1 LYAPTAWAQNIPFGE
16 SAHDPK
22 VDQIFPWER
31 QGDNDV
37 RSHPLVRII
46 ARFTPSFS
54 PVSHLS
60 IRVTETGATIEYA
73 KATDRDLTRIRRAE
87 SKLDKSQTD
96 KFMDTFWENLGKS
109 AESIKKELG
118 MIALDGTN
126 YEVRVTASLASL
138 TYIVRDE
145 EASEVVTGQGVIR
158 WLNVIRL
165 DMEKRLPK

>member
-1 LYAPTAWAQNIPFGE
+1 MSEVILWFG
-16 SAHDPK
+16 SSRVSRPAS
-22 VDQIFPWER
+22 VL
-31 QGDNDV
+31 
-37 RSHPLVRII
+37 SRIYL
-46 ARFTPSFS
+46 F
-54 PVSHLS
+54 VL
-60 IRVTETGATIEYA
+60 
-73 KATDRDLTRIRRAE
+73 L
-87 SKLDKSQTD
+87 KLE
-96 KFMDTFWENLGKS
+96 FMDTFWENLGKS